1 MRMGTETSKDA
12 APKIESIQGILEEV
26 LGVSPDIISMQE
38 VVPEMYGVLHHQLTH
53 LHWKVYRRRIH
64 ENQKHFVVTAVRE
77 QAEESTDHTTTH
89 AWPNSK
95 DGRHTLT
102 VRRRGCAVTNVNC
115 ESGYERLD
123 RDVREE
129 QIRYLSRSHEQHPT
143 GVQETG
149 VMAGNWNMR
158 QGEDSLLLQDHWRDV
173 WTAYHGRAD
182 KDLIDGWT
190 YSRGVVR
197 ASG

>member
-1 MRMGTETSKDA
+1 MESFGDGMPPVTSDTMRLVTINVDGMFNADGTRNFKGRSSKDR
-12 APKIESIQGILEEV
+12 IQGILEEV

-89 AWPNSK
+89 AWLNSK

-102 VRRRGCAVTNVNC
+102 VRRRGWAVTNVNC
-115 ESGYERLD
+115 ESG
-123 RDVREE
+123 
-129 QIRYLSRSHEQHPT
+129 
-143 GVQETG
+143 
-149 VMAGNWNMR
+149 
-158 QGEDSLLLQDHWRDV
+158 
-173 WTAYHGRAD
+173 
-182 KDLIDGWT
+182 
-190 YSRGVVR
+190 
-197 ASG
+197 